1 MKRSLVLTLLAGWCL
16 LMSERDALA
25 YLDPGSGSML
35 VQLVLGGVAGLV
47 LIVKLYWQKLLRLI
61 GLRSRD
67 EDAPS

>member
-1 MKRSLVLTLLAGWCL
+1 MKRSVVLTLLVGWCL

-47 LIVKLYWQKLLRLI
+47 LIVKLYWHKLLRLI